1 MHQKLICNKEIVSV
15 KTILLG
21 GTKNLP
27 RGGPLRETREL
38 LDHSPHRLAP
48 IVEPMLNDKF
58 LTTSDEVLTAIAQR
72 SVFTVRTI
80 SITDPGSKSYL
91 RDG

>member
-27 RGGPLRETREL
+27 GGGPRRDMREL
-38 LDHSPHRLAP
+38 ADHYSHREAP
-48 IVEPMLNDKF
+48 TAEVMLNDKF

-72 SVFTVRTI
+72 SVFTVRTT
-80 SITDPGSKSYL
+80 SITDSGEKS
-91 RDG
+91 